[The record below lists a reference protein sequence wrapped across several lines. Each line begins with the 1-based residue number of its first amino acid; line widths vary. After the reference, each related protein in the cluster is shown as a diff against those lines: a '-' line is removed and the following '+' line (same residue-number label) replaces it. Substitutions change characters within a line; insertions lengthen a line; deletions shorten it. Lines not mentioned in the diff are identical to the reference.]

1 LVYDGYTNEWQP
13 RRINS
18 GTNLLANFIF
28 NGAGAVLIPGNYGF
42 LKFAAATTIPQF
54 DLYADP
60 SGDLVIDIA
69 QTTAAAFPAGFSTVV
84 TITLVAAQKITEI
97 PGTPISI
104 AADDILRFT
113 ITGIPTYITVATL
126 NMVLM

>member
-1 LVYDGYTNEWQP
+1 M
-13 RRINS
+13 NS
-18 GTNLLANFIF
+18 VEPKTQTHH
-28 NGAGAVLIPGNYGF
+28 
-42 LKFAAATTIPQF
+42 KFALQF
-54 DLYADP
+54 YLYADP

-126 NMVLM
+126 NVVLM